1 MLVFSNCKI
10 NLGLHILNKR
20 PDAYHNLETVFYP
33 LNLCDVLEVIKGND
47 TPYSKIKIITEGI
60 SIGEKTEKNLI
71 AKAYHLLD
79 SVYGLEPVTF
89 CLLKNI
95 PLGAG
100 LGGGSGNAAFT
111 LKLLNQLFDL
121 KISDEQLIN
130 YAGQLGSDCAFF
142 IKNKPCFASGRG
154 EILHEINLDLSMY
167 SIVIVKPPVHVSTKE
182 AFCNLKSSEIINLN
196 HPLRDIIN
204 LPIAHWKDHLFN
216 DFESSVFSTYPILA
230 EIKDTLYRE
239 GALYAAMSGSG
250 SAIFGIFKSKPRLN
264 NSFPGFFY
272 FET

>member
-20 PDAYHNLETVFYP
+20 PDGFHNLETIFYP
-33 LNLCDVLEVIKGND
+33 LNICDALEVIKGND
-47 TPYSKIKIITEGI
+47 TTGSKVKIITEGI
-60 SIGEKTEKNLI
+60 SVGEKTEDNLI
-71 AKAYHLLD
+71 AKAYYLLD
-79 SVYGLEPVTF
+79 SKYNLEPVTF

-111 LKLLNQLFDL
+111 LKLLNQLFGL
-121 KISDEQLIN
+121 KISDEQLIK

-154 EILHEINLDLSMY
+154 EILEEINLDLSKY
-167 SIVIVKPPVHVSTKE
+167 SIAVVKPHIYVSTRE
-182 AFCNLKSSEIINLN
+182 AFNNIIAGVQINSM
-196 HPLRDIIN
+196 HSLRDIIN
-204 LPIAHWKDHLFN
+204 LPIENWKDSLIN
-216 DFESSVFSTYPILA
+216 DFESSVFSEHPGLIQ
-230 EIKDTLYRE
+230 IKDKLYRE
-239 GALYAAMSGSG
+239 GAIYASMSGSG
-250 SAIFGIFKSKPRLN
+250 SAIFGIFKSKPRLKN
-264 NSFPGFFY
+264 AFPGMHY